1 MKPYS
6 TMKPAER
13 ETEYL
18 SLKEQ
23 YRKFADKGLKL
34 DMTRGK
40 PGEDQLKL
48 AMPML
53 DVLTSDSDCRDS
65 AGMDCR
71 NYGGLLGS
79 ADARKLF
86 GDYLGISPEETIVV
100 GSSSLSFMYDC
111 VARAMLTGVLGS
123 EKPWA
128 VDEPVKFLCP
138 VPGYDRH
145 FTICEFLGIEMI
157 PVELTEW
164 GPDMDEVRRLVRE
177 DASIKGMWCVPKYTN
192 PYGGCY
198 SDDAVRQL
206 ASMETAAEDFRI
218 FWDNAYNMHYV
229 YRDVPL
235 LNILDEC
242 RKAGHPNRPYL
253 FGSTSKITFPGAGV
267 GFFGASADN
276 IAFTSRQISAQ
287 TISWDK
293 MNMLRH
299 VRFFK
304 DIDGIRSVMDQQAA
318 LLRPKF
324 DVVLNKLEQQ
334 LSGLGA
340 GEWVRPDGGYFV
352 TFLANPGCAKRL
364 HELCRKAG
372 VALTDPGATH
382 PLHRDPEDRFLR
394 IAPSYPPVE
403 ELSLAMDVFCVAAR
417 MAALEQLDSA
427 LS

>member
-23 YRKFADKGLKL
+23 YRKFTDKGLKL

-40 PGEDQLKL
+40 PGEDQLEL

-65 AGMDCR
+65 TGMDCR

-128 VDEPVKFLCP
+128 VDGSVKFLCP

-157 PVELTEW
+157 PVKLTEW
-164 GPDMDEVRRLVRE
+164 GPDMDEVRRLVSKDE
-177 DASIKGMWCVPKYTN
+177 SIKGMWCVPKYTN

-206 ASMETAAEDFRI
+206 AAMETAADDFRL

-242 RKAGHPNRPYL
+242 KKAGRPNRPYL